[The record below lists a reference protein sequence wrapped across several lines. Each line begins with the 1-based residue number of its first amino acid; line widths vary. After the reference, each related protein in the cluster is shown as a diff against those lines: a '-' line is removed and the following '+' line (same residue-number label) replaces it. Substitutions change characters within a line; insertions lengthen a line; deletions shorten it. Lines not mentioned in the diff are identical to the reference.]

1 MGVDNEQTLNNL
13 LDIFTLDTLNNVV
26 AWLSVYW
33 YVPVIVVV
41 VIIILMILLHV
52 TYRKRRPLKR
62 RLSRA
67 RNSLRRGRG
76 GAPDAVDADNRG
88 GHRRP
93 GPQRLSQS
101 ETSSSFVASPRAVDL
116 NPETLHQKATS
127 YWDIPSDWVFVS
139 IMLRF
144 HVIFLKHGWH
154 MRLSIKA
161 CVIHGHFVM
170 EGSFTPE
177 LQAPSPSLDVVHN
190 APFKNRI
197 GVRVSQERLK

>member
-1 MGVDNEQTLNNL
+1 MEVSLFTERKELILILSIVSHTHTHTHTHTKHPQHTHTDTPHLTSITRCLGVDNEQTLNNL
-13 LDIFTLDTLNNVV
+13 LDIFTLDTLNVVV

-93 GPQRLSQS
+93 GPQRLTQS

-144 HVIFLKHGWH
+144 HVIFLKH
-154 MRLSIKA
+154 R
-161 CVIHGHFVM
+161 
-170 EGSFTPE
+170 
-177 LQAPSPSLDVVHN
+177 
-190 APFKNRI
+190 
-197 GVRVSQERLK
+197 